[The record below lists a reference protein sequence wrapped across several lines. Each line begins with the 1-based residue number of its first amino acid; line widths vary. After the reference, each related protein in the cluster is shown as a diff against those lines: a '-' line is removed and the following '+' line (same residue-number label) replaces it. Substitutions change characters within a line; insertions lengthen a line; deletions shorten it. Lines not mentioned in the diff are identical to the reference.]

1 MGSESGTRTA
11 VPISSGKISVPIL
24 RRQSGGGYNP
34 AAGGGGD
41 GFGGKGSGGSGGDGG
56 VGLGGDGISGI
67 MFRLENRFYC
77 RGLP

>member
-1 MGSESGTRTA
+1 MGNESGTGAA
-11 VPISSGKISVPIL
+11 VSISSGKISAPIF
-24 RRQSGGGYNP
+24 RRPSGGGYNP

-77 RGLP
+77 SGLP